1 MSFSPIGL
9 FLAKR
14 RRDCRTFGSYAF
26 AAVSVEVEKERL
38 LLVFP
43 FSIGSESSI
52 ASSYKCF
59 VLEPSEERSSR
70 KGIILSKVFA
80 VSSGSL

>member
-1 MSFSPIGL
+1 MEEASW
-9 FLAKR
+9 
-14 RRDCRTFGSYAF
+14 
-26 AAVSVEVEKERL
+26 EKERL

-59 VLEPSEERSSR
+59 VLEPSEEDQER
-70 KGIILSKVFA
+70 G
-80 VSSGSL
+80 VSHLLVKSVGNSGQL

>member
-1 MSFSPIGL
+1 MEEASW
-9 FLAKR
+9 
-14 RRDCRTFGSYAF
+14 
-26 AAVSVEVEKERL
+26 EKERL

-59 VLEPSEERSSR
+59 VLEPSEEDQERESV
-70 KGIILSKVFA
+70 I
-80 VSSGSL
+80 